1 MKNIANNLNFSE
13 NLKALHIAR
22 QLMEKD
28 ASETSSTEL
37 DDDNWNVERDISGTH
52 SLISLSIIVVFF
64 VFLKHSPFSRI
75 NFQFPFISFA
85 VKTHSHRIF
94 LASRFL
100 NSRRKFFSLCV
111 ICSVPQYYSRSR
123 FPSGAD
129 ECRMC
134 VCVCVYAKCML
145 RCSTK

>member
-13 NLKALHIAR
+13 NLKAVHIAR

-37 DDDNWNVERDISGTH
+37 DDDDWNVERDISGTH
-52 SLISLSIIVVFF
+52 SLISLSVIVVFF

-100 NSRRKFFSLCV
+100 NSRRNFFSLCV
-111 ICSVPQYYSRSR
+111 ICSVPSTTLARGSLTVQMN
-123 FPSGAD
+123 A
-129 ECRMC
+129 EC